1 MKYQLDSEEMEKLRN
16 FLNRISEL
24 PCDIAWQLDKN
35 WDHTPATDRVAAGLA
50 SDSYAIAT
58 KLEQLRDDADEL
70 LNLLK

>member
-1 MKYQLDSEEMEKLRN
+1 MKYQLESEEMEKLRN

-24 PCDIAWQLDKN
+24 PCDIVWQLDKN
-35 WDHTPATDRVAAGLA
+35 WDHTPTTDRVAVGLS

-58 KLEQLRDDADEL
+58 KLEQLRDEADEL